1 MFLRLSL
8 LHQLLFQEFSKIT
21 LLVFPEMKYLL
32 LLFLLLRWHHLNS
45 WKIQPSFKSSQR
57 V

>member
-8 LHQLLFQEFSKIT
+8 LHQLLFQEFSEIT
-21 LLVFPEMKYLL
+21 LLGFPEMKYLL
-32 LLFLLLRWHHLNS
+32 LLFLLLRWHHLNA